1 MIKYLMRILII
12 CAFILFG
19 LSNSSKSFDTDSKC
33 NVTSVRTQ
41 DSCFYDFPNY
51 QFSAIVQPEF
61 ERQDIWSFKEPNI
74 FDSFAGDA
82 IVLSVSNIRCQEFPL
97 ILKFISNFQDVLYS
111 NGRKLYTLLKE
122 RVQYLSIQKMT
133 FRYFIYALR
142 RILI

>member
-1 MIKYLMRILII
+1 MRILII

-51 QFSAIVQPEF
+51 QFSAIIQPKF

-97 ILKFISNFQDVLYS
+97 ILKFIFKWTKIIYS
-111 NGRKLYTLLKE
+111 FKRTSTIPFNSENDFPIFHICSQAY
-122 RVQYLSIQKMT
+122 SD
-133 FRYFIYALR
+133 
-142 RILI
+142 LINI

>member
-19 LSNSSKSFDTDSKC
+19 LSDSSKSLGTDSKC
-33 NVTSVRTQ
+33 HVTSVRTQ
-41 DSCFYDFPNY
+41 DYYFHYFPNY
-51 QFSAIVQPEF
+51 QFSVIVQPKF
-61 ERQDIWSFKEPNI
+61 ESQDIWSFKESNI

-82 IVLSVSNIRCQEFPL
+82 IILSISNIRCQEFPL
-97 ILKFISNFQDVLYS
+97 ILKFISNFQDVLHS

-122 RVQYLSIQKMT
+122 RVQYLSTQKMT
-133 FRYFIYALR
+133 FRYFVYALR

>member
-1 MIKYLMRILII
+1 MRILII

-61 ERQDIWSFKEPNI
+61 ERQDIWSFK
-74 FDSFAGDA
+74 GDA

>member
-1 MIKYLMRILII
+1 MRILII

-61 ERQDIWSFKEPNI
+61 ERQDIWSFK
-74 FDSFAGDA
+74 GDA

-111 NGRKLYTLLKE
+111 NGRKVYTLLKE

>member
-1 MIKYLMRILII
+1 MRILII

-97 ILKFISNFQDVLYS
+97 ILKFI
-111 NGRKLYTLLKE
+111 
-122 RVQYLSIQKMT
+122 
-133 FRYFIYALR
+133 
-142 RILI
+142 